1 MDASIAH
8 VEGAS
13 FEMPA
18 WKTIAGHVAAL
29 FLAIIFLGAGIWKM
43 TDPFGWSHMVEEF
56 LVPAKW
62 SMPFT
67 MALCVGETLAG
78 LLILAPRFRRWG
90 AILSAVLLIGFMGYI
105 GIHYSQLVGKDC
117 SCFPLVKRTV
127 GPAFFV
133 GDAVMLVAALIA
145 GWWARPLATLRS
157 VIVLAAAVVVAG
169 AGSYAWATTHLSGTK
184 APDSITADGQ
194 PYSLQHGRIFL
205 FFYDPNCSHCDE
217 AARGMSKLHWKSDV
231 TIIGIPTSMP
241 RFAPAF
247 IRDTGLSMK
256 TSLDLDTL
264 KQVFPFGDPPFGI
277 ALENGRE
284 RGPVA
289 HYNEGNEPAESLRKL
304 GLIE

>member
-1 MDASIAH
+1 
-8 VEGAS
+8 
-13 FEMPA
+13 
-18 WKTIAGHVAAL
+18 
-29 FLAIIFLGAGIWKM
+29 M

-56 LVPAKW
+56 LVPQQW

-78 LLILAPRFRRWG
+78 ILVLLPRFRRWG
-90 AILSAVLLIGFMGYI
+90 AILSAVLLVGFMGYI
-105 GIHYSQLVGKDC
+105 GLHYSALVGKDC

-133 GDAVMLVAALIA
+133 GDAVMLLAAPVA
-145 GWWARPLATLRS
+145 GWWARPMAALRS
-157 VIVLAAAVVVAG
+157 VIMVAAAVVVAG
-169 AGSYAWATTHLSGTK
+169 AGSYGWAATHLSGTK
-184 APDSITADGQ
+184 APDSITVDGQ

-217 AARGMSKLHWKSDV
+217 AARGMAKLHWKSDV

-247 IRDTGLSMK
+247 IRDTGLKMQ
-256 TSLDLDTL
+256 TSLNLDTL
-264 KQVFPFGDPPFGI
+264 KKVFPFGDPPFGI